1 MQSNQSLLIKDIL
14 IEGIKMGASDLH
26 FSVGNKPVLRVNQ
39 NLVFL
44 EDREV
49 IVSEFME
56 ALIGSWLDAKAKATL
71 ESNREIIFTYDFDK
85 ELRFKINIFYQKGYL
100 SATFR
105 HIPSRVPTIDSL
117 GLVPVLKSLTAFKKG
132 LILVAGPFG
141 SGRST
146 TAAAM
151 IEEINQSRKEYV
163 ITIENPIEYI
173 FTNSKSIIEQRE
185 VGKDTKSFEE
195 ALKYFQEEDGDVLFL
210 QEMGDPK
217 IVPLVLE
224 IANGSSLVIS
234 AVNADS
240 ASKAISSILDNFTS
254 LDQERIRDLLSNSL
268 RAVVCQ
274 RILPKSGGGVIA
286 VQEIMVVNE
295 AIKSIIA
302 NGNISQLDN
311 IIQVSKKE
319 GMISFNQALAEL
331 VQARKINMQDALAES
346 PDRKSLEGT
355 LNS

>member
-1 MQSNQSLLIKDIL
+1 
-14 IEGIKMGASDLH
+14 MGASDLH
-26 FSVGNKPVLRVNQ
+26 FSVGNKPVLRVDQ
-39 NLVFL
+39 GLVFL

-56 ALIGSWLDAKAKATL
+56 GLVSSWLEPTQREKL

-117 GLVPVLKSLTAFKKG
+117 GLTSVLKDLIIFKKG
-132 LILVAGPFG
+132 LILVSGPFG

-151 IEEINQSRKEYV
+151 VEEINSTRKEYI
-163 ITIENPIEYI
+163 ITLEEPIEYI
-173 FTNSKSIIEQRE
+173 FTNNKSIVEQRE
-185 VGKDTKSFEE
+185 VGKDTKSFED

-210 QEMGDPK
+210 EDIGDPK
-217 IVPLVLE
+217 IVPMILE

-234 AVNADS
+234 TANADS
-240 ASKAISSILDNFTS
+240 ASKAVSSILDNFTS
-254 LDQERIRDLLSNSL
+254 LDQTRIRDLLSNSL

-274 RILPKSGGGVIA
+274 RVLPKMGVGVVV
-286 VQEIMVVNE
+286 VQEIMIVNE
-295 AIKSIIA
+295 AVKSIILS
-302 NGNISQLDN
+302 GNISQLDN
-311 IIQVSKKE
+311 IIHISRKE

-331 VQARKINMQDALAES
+331 VQARKISMKDALEES
-346 PDRKSLEGT
+346 PDRKSLESMI
-355 LNS
+355 NS